1 MVIVIRTSQVRAAAR
16 RQAVMRWGVASASAG
31 GNQDALEEA

>member
-1 MVIVIRTSQVRAAAR
+1 MFIVIRTSPVRAAAR
-16 RQAVMRWGVASASAG
+16 RQSVMLVGAASASAG